1 MCGRAAVNVPPSP
14 SSMHHPKFRTLEF
27 LNPKHSWMTLGPGNP
42 LWKYAFYKELPDTTD
57 QYFKSICCFRHP
69 PRKIGLSFSKVQSS
83 AGREKT
89 NQPNPPQPNNK
100 QMQKNP
106 KWSPRE
112 TKSLDGTASD
122 TQNNL
127 CSFYN
132 LTLILQQLKLY
143 MLQSNKLLDFMSSG
157 LYGFLSDC
165 ERFLCTQPLV
175 IHLKDWGPR
184 VCQVNSNEEMP
195 HRKIKDTTTGTAASP
210 AVSLLSS

>member
-14 SSMHHPKFRTLEF
+14 SSMHHPRFRTLEF

-143 MLQSNKLLDFMSSG
+143 MLQSNKLL
-157 LYGFLSDC
+157 
-165 ERFLCTQPLV
+165 ERFYELWALWVPEWLWKVLVHTASGHPLKR
-175 IHLKDWGPR
+175 LR
-184 VCQVNSNEEMP
+184 S
-195 HRKIKDTTTGTAASP
+195 T
-210 AVSLLSS
+210 SLPSEL